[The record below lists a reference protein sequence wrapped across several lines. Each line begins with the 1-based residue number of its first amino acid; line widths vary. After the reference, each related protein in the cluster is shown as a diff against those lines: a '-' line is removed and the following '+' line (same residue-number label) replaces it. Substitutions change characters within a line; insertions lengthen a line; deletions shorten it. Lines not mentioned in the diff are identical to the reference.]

1 MKINKK
7 IVFISLL
14 IFSPAVFTIYA
25 NSGKLFGFIKNS
37 LIYESKELI
46 KNILIKKPYLDKD
59 LPIKDLPTLL
69 SSYEIKSKDSLEN
82 IEIGKMKDLNLK
94 EDMQLSKYK
103 LINGFYSGIANE
115 FPGSGYIDF
124 FEDNLIVVSSR
135 GIIGFTPDL
144 ENDMFF
150 TQIKNNIQNFI
161 GIEQFSKGKWFSIK
175 DLSIIKNKIY
185 IAYTDEKKDD
195 CWNTSIIRAK
205 MNFNELKFQKFY
217 SSKECIN
224 SKNNPDNQFNAHQ
237 SGGRIIEFDKDHII
251 FTLGDYRSR
260 FLAQDINSVNG
271 KIIKINT
278 NNKKVDLISMGH
290 RNPQG
295 IFLDKDLNILLE
307 TEHGPQG
314 GDEIN
319 LINVLDM
326 DNKKISNYGWAIS
339 SAGEHY
345 GGLKRKGN
353 DVLYEKYPLYKS
365 HEKYGFIEPLKS
377 FVPSIGISE
386 ITKINN
392 NRYLVS
398 SLKAKSI
405 YIFKL
410 NEEKKIT
417 SLEEIKVG
425 ERIRD
430 LIFKDKRLYLFL
442 EDTAS
447 IGIINF

>member
-1 MKINKK
+1 MKKNKK
-7 IVFISLL
+7 IVLISLL
-14 IFSPAVFTIYA
+14 ISFSAVFSIYA
-25 NSGKLFGFIKNS
+25 NSGKLFGFLKNLLS
-37 LIYESKELI
+37 YEQKEFI
-46 KNILIKKPYLDKD
+46 KNIFKEKNYIVE
-59 LPIKDLPTLL
+59 DLPTLL
-69 SSYEIKSKDSLEN
+69 SSYEIKFKDSLKN
-82 IEIGKMKDLNLK
+82 IEIGKMKDLKIK
-94 EDMQLSKYK
+94 EDMQLTKYK
-103 LINGFYSGIANE
+103 LIDGFYSGINLE

-161 GIEQFSKGKWFSIK
+161 GIEQFSKGLWFSIK

-185 IAYTDEKKDD
+185 IAYNDEIKDD
-195 CWNTSIIRAK
+195 CWNTSIIRAE
-205 MNFNELKFQKFY
+205 MNFKELKFQKFY
-217 SSKECIN
+217 SPKECIN
-224 SKNNPDNQFNAHQ
+224 SKNNPDNQFNAVQ

-251 FTLGDYRSR
+251 LTLGDYRSR
-260 FLAQDINSVNG
+260 FLAQDRNSVNG

-278 NNKKVDLISMGH
+278 NNKKIDLISMGH

-295 IFLDKDLNILLE
+295 IYLDKHLNILLE

-319 LINVLDM
+319 LINFLDM
-326 DNKKISNYGWAIS
+326 DNKKISNYGWPIS

-345 GGLKRKGN
+345 GGKVNKN
-353 DVLYEKYPLYKS
+353 KVIYEKYPLYKS
-365 HEKYGFIEPLKS
+365 HKEYGFIEPLKS
-377 FVPSIGISE
+377 FVPSIAISE

-405 YIFKL
+405 YIFKI

-442 EDTAS
+442 ENTAS